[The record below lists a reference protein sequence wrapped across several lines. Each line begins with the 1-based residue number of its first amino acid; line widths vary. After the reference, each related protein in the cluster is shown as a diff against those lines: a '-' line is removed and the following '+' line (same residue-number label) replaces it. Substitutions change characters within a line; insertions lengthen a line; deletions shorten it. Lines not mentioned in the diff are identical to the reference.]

1 MSPQRWEEIKLL
13 WVKTCSMAAI
23 CRSNEQRCL
32 RCVGGLHVTRRLQR
46 HLSDLGAA
54 VFWPL
59 RLHCSRPHPPLRGEL
74 YSWRRSAGER
84 GGKKQDYIY
93 CTSAALSE
101 RRVHVHIRP
110 FSNIHLIT
118 VLLLQPVDVTDYN
131 LRYCSV
137 FEPDLEQK
145 TVLFCTHTLACER
158 TDKTFWMVSYLF
170 RGQERSGFLF
180 ANTPSNCQAWKAHHG
195 AISPLVAVQSAPLIH

>member
-1 MSPQRWEEIKLL
+1 MSSGVCVAWAGSMWPDGCRDTCQTSALL
-13 WVKTCSMAAI
+13 F
-23 CRSNEQRCL
+23 
-32 RCVGGLHVTRRLQR
+32 
-46 HLSDLGAA
+46 SDLCVSIVRGRIRHWE
-54 VFWPL
+54 VNCIP
-59 RLHCSRPHPPLRGEL
+59 RGVLRG
-74 YSWRRSAGER
+74 SAGR
-84 GGKKQDYIY
+84 KKQDYIY

-180 ANTPSNCQAWKAHHG
+180 ANTQSNCQAWKAHHG